1 MIWASSAATGDA
13 NGLMRCCRQ
22 TRDEF
27 SRHCTLPDDITK
39 LVKLSIWIDSTYIH
53 GSWLKFEYCWV
64 AEGHTYRAIETV
76 HDLDDPISQRLL
88 EMTHAEEIVVH
99 LQAPRRGHFVGA
111 LLMMLAKADD
121 VYHLTS
127 NMSKDSSNIT
137 IRFSTEAIQPGQSGK
152 ETKNF
157 WECRSTKVL
166 QESIRN
172 HILHDNYTMPCF
184 YEYFLINH
192 PVTFAN
198 APKIEFCSWPRTRAH
213 IQSTKK
219 LLPKDVEFMVS
230 EIGMKKSLEYLAK
243 SRDLRDKL
251 AAYSAKMMTDLRN
264 RDNVKDQTRRYWEA
278 NDYGAANLKYRFQFL
293 LDSLVGPVGGCLDML
308 RLHRFRTMGAS
319 EANFFA
325 RDEQTA
331 LKKFASLAGAASE
344 INNRLKIL
352 FNPFAPKDIRKLRT
366 SCPHLSAVS
375 WATDPSAEESP
386 RQYCPRPE
394 WLKNYPNGIRYSGN
408 GGNLAEWRFQWATS
422 ECEARDPDIV
432 WLNKWWDCVSC
443 CEDSECAMDTLSLR
457 FEEKISRNWDKIFHR
472 SPHNGLDRWHCLCYW
487 DCQYYDRPVMV
498 RRQCIRKVEKPSRR
512 LGIGGLRYHCL
523 AEECREWT
531 RTADEDATFWR
542 PCCCDPRSRPPS
554 PLRTCCGR

>member
-1 MIWASSAATGDA
+1 MEYLRHLLHLPFELRDMIWASSAATGDA
-13 NGLMRCCRQ
+13 NGLMRSCRQ

-27 SRHCTLPDDITK
+27 SRYCNLLDDITK
-39 LVKLSIWIDSTYIH
+39 LVKLRIWVDSTYIR
-53 GSWLKFEYCWV
+53 GSWLKFEYSWE
-64 AEGHTYRAIETV
+64 AKGHIYRAIETV
-76 HDLDDPISQRLL
+76 CDLDDPIAQRLL

-99 LQAPRRGHFVGA
+99 LQAPRRGRFVGA
-111 LLMMLAKADD
+111 LLMMLAKTDD
-121 VYHLTS
+121 VYHLIS
-127 NMSKDSSNIT
+127 NISKSANPTDPSSIT
-137 IRFSTEAIQPGQSGK
+137 IRFATEAIQPGQSEK

-192 PVTFAN
+192 PVTFASP
-198 APKIEFCSWPRTRAH
+198 PKIEFCSWPRISAH

-219 LLPKDVEFMVS
+219 RRPKDVEFMVR
-230 EIGMKKSLEYLAK
+230 EIGQKESLKYLDK
-243 SRDLRDKL
+243 FRHLRDEL
-251 AAYSAKMMTDLRN
+251 AAYSAKMMVDRRN
-264 RDNVKDQTRRYWEA
+264 RDDANAQSRRYWEA

-293 LDSLVGPVGGCLDML
+293 LDNLVGPVGGCLDML

-352 FNPFAPKDIRKLRT
+352 FNPFASKDTRKLRT
-366 SCPHLSAVS
+366 RCPHLSAVP

-386 RQYCPRPE
+386 RQYCPRSE
-394 WLKNYPNGIRYSGN
+394 WLKNYPNGIRYSWN

-432 WLNKWWDCVSC
+432 WLNKWWDCLSC
-443 CEDSECAMDTLSLR
+443 CPDSSCALGTLSLR
-457 FEEKISRNWDKIFHR
+457 FEEKISSNWDKFFHK
-472 SPHNGLDRWHCLCYW
+472 SPHNGGDRWHCLCHW
-487 DCQYYDRPVMV
+487 DCQYLYRPVM
-498 RRQCIRKVEKPSRR
+498 
-512 LGIGGLRYHCL
+512 
-523 AEECREWT
+523 A
-531 RTADEDATFWR
+531 
-542 PCCCDPRSRPPS
+542 
-554 PLRTCCGR
+554 